1 MGPRSIKGEDAYSLA
16 VELWPINRS
25 LNTVGTSQ
33 TIQRLIQDFKKNS
46 RIYRFRSGKKVADWV
61 VPKRWNV
68 TKAYVETLD
77 GQRLIDWEKNNLHLV
92 SYSIG
97 INKIISK
104 KELFENL
111 HFDPSNP
118 GSIPYRTSYYARKW
132 GFCIAAND
140 LKRFVDDSYHV
151 VIDSNFTN
159 HPMEIGELYFKGRS
173 NKEVV
178 FSTYVCHP
186 SMANNELSGP
196 VVLHSIAKYLSSL
209 NTFYSYRIL
218 FLPETIGAI
227 ALLTRNLRSLRKRV
241 LAGFVVTCVGD
252 SKEWSFIESRS
263 GITLADKIGK
273 RVLNQSKINFKEYTF
288 LDRGS
293 DERQYC
299 SPGVDLPF
307 ASITRSK
314 YGTYPEYHS
323 SADDLDLISPEGLES
338 SIELYIKIIEEFEN
352 NSIYKSDFI
361 GEPMYSKYLLRN
373 STGAG
378 SLSDSDRNVSNIVA
392 LSDGSSDITEIANRL
407 NLSKEYLEDQINK
420 LVKFGILKKV
430 C

>member
-1 MGPRSIKGEDAYSLA
+1 MCGNSVKGEEAYNLA
-16 VELWPINRS
+16 VELWPLNRS
-25 LNTVGTSQ
+25 LNTEGTSQ
-33 TIQRLIQDFKKNS
+33 TIKKLLQGFNKHS
-46 RIYRFRSGKKVADWV
+46 RIYKIKSGKKVADWII
-61 VPKRWNV
+61 PKRWNV
-68 TKAYVETLD
+68 TKAYIETLK
-77 GQRLIDWEKNNLHLV
+77 GEKLIDWEDNNLHLI

-97 INKIISK
+97 INKIVSK

-111 HFDPSNP
+111 YFDRTKPE
-118 GSIPYRTSYYARKW
+118 SIPYKTSYYARKW

-140 LKRFVDDSYHV
+140 LNKFIDDSYRV
-151 VIDSNFTN
+151 VIESNFTN

-173 NKEVV
+173 TKEIV

-196 VVLHSIAKYLSSL
+196 VVLHAIAKYLSTL
-209 NTFYSYRIL
+209 NSFYSYRIL

-227 ALLTRNLRSLRKRV
+227 AFLSKNLKKLKQRV
-241 LAGFVVTCVGD
+241 IAGFVVTCVGD

-263 GITLADKIGK
+263 GVTLADKIAK
-273 RVLNQSKINFKEYTF
+273 RVLSQSQIDYKEYSF
-288 LDRGS
+288 LERGS

-314 YGTYPEYHS
+314 YGTFPEYHS
-323 SADDLDLISPEGLES
+323 SADNLNFISPEGLGS
-338 SIELYIKIIEEFEN
+338 SIELYIKMIDEFESN
-352 NSIYKSDFI
+352 QIYKSHFI

-373 STGAG
+373 SIGAG
-378 SLSDSDRNVSNIVA
+378 LLSDDEKKISDIVA
-392 LSDGSSDITEIANRL
+392 LSDGSSDTTEIANKL
-407 NLSKEYLEDQINK
+407 NLKKEYLQEQCNK
-420 LVKFGILKKV
+420 LVNLGILRKV

>member
-1 MGPRSIKGEDAYSLA
+1 MGGNNIKGEDAYNLA
-16 VELWPINRS
+16 VELWPLNRS

-33 TIQRLIQDFKKNS
+33 TIRKLVQGFDKNS
-46 RIYRFRSGKKVADWV
+46 RIYKINSGKKVADWI

-68 TKAYVETLD
+68 KKAYIETLN
-77 GQRLIDWEKNNLHLV
+77 GKRLIDWEENNLHLI

-97 INKIISK
+97 INKVVSK
-104 KELFENL
+104 EELFENL
-111 HFDPSNP
+111 YFDRSKPE
-118 GSIPYRTSYYARKW
+118 SIPYRTSYYARKW

-140 LKRFVDDSYHV
+140 ITKFIDDSYRV
-151 VIDSNFTN
+151 VIEANFTN
-159 HPMEIGELYFKGRS
+159 HPMEMGELYFKGRS
-173 NKEVV
+173 NKEIV

-196 VVLHSIAKYLSSL
+196 VVLHAIAKYLSSL
-209 NTFYSYRIL
+209 NPSYSYRIL

-227 ALLTRNLRSLRKRV
+227 AFLSKNLRKLKKRV
-241 LAGFVVTCVGD
+241 IAGFVVTCVGD

-263 GITLADKIGK
+263 GVTLADKIAK
-273 RVLNQSKINFKEYTF
+273 RVLRQSQIDYKEYSF
-288 LDRGS
+288 LERGS

-314 YGTYPEYHS
+314 YGTFPEYHS
-323 SADDLDLISPEGLES
+323 SADNLDFISPQGLGS

-352 NSIYKSDFI
+352 NSIYKSHFI

-378 SLSDSDRNVSNIVA
+378 LLSDADKKISDIVA
-392 LSDGSSDITEIANRL
+392 LSDGSSDTTEIANRL
-407 NLSKEYLEDQINK
+407 NLKKEYLEEQCNK
-420 LVKFGILKKV
+420 LVNLGILKKV